1 MSRVTALGIRLLI
14 AGAFVSVAWLNGA
27 LVGDVVAAGVTT
39 KFVIKDMHGRELSL
53 PEAPRRIVSLVPSVT
68 ELIYALG
75 GEDRLV
81 GRTDFCDY
89 PPAVREKRSV
99 GGMLAPS
106 LETIVA
112 LKADLVV
119 ATRDGN
125 TEETFAQLGRLR
137 IPTFVAGADRVAD
150 VYDLIG
156 RVGRLAGREAAVA
169 PLVARLEQRIA
180 AVRTAVAPY
189 RVPRVLYVLWPDPL
203 IVPGHGVLVSE
214 LIAIAG
220 GDSVTAHDA
229 DAYPRYSVEA
239 AVARSPEVI
248 VLASH
253 GANIGNVARD
263 KWDRLTSL
271 PAIRA
276 GRVYALDGNLMHRYG
291 PRMVDGLERL
301 ARAIHPEAFQ

>member
-1 MSRVTALGIRLLI
+1 MSRLAALIIGFLVVTA
-14 AGAFVSVAWLNGA
+14 AAVDVAFVGE
-27 LVGDVVAAGVTT
+27 VVAAGTAAR
-39 KFVIKDMHGRELSL
+39 FVIKDMHGRELSL
-53 PEAPRRIVSLVPSVT
+53 PEPPRRIVSLVPSVT
-68 ELIYALG
+68 ELVYALG

-89 PPAVREKRSV
+89 PPAVREKQSV

-125 TEETFAQLGRLR
+125 TEETFAQLRRLG

-150 VYDLIG
+150 VYDLIA
-156 RVGRLAGREAAVA
+156 RVGRLTGRETAVA
-169 PLVARLEQRIA
+169 PLIARLEQRIA

-189 RVPRVLYVLWPDPL
+189 RAPRVLYVLWPEPL

-214 LIAIAG
+214 LIEIAG
-220 GDSVTAHDA
+220 GESVTAHDA
-229 DAYPRYSVEA
+229 DAYPRYSIEA

-248 VLASH
+248 ILASH
-253 GANIGNVARD
+253 GANIGNIARE

-301 ARAIHPEAFQ
+301 ARAIHPEAFR

>member
-1 MSRVTALGIRLLI
+1 MSRVA
-14 AGAFVSVAWLNGA
+14 AF
-27 LVGDVVAAGVTT
+27 LVGAVLLTLAVISDA
-39 KFVIKDMHGRELSL
+39 FVIKDMQGRELTL
-53 PEAPRRIVSLVPSVT
+53 PEAPHRIVSLVPSVT

-75 GEDRLV
+75 GEDRLA

-89 PPAVREKRSV
+89 PPTAREKRSV

-112 LKADLVV
+112 LRADLVV

-137 IPTFVAGADRVAD
+137 IPTFVAGADHVAD
-150 VYDLIG
+150 VYDLIA
-156 RVGRLAGREAAVA
+156 RVGRLTGRDAAVT
-169 PLVARLEQRIA
+169 PLVGRLEQRIA
-180 AVRTAVAPY
+180 SVRAAVAPF
-189 RVPRVLYVLWPDPL
+189 RAPRVLYVLWPEPL
-203 IVPGHGVLVSE
+203 IVPGRGVLVSE
-214 LIAIAG
+214 LIQIAG
-220 GDSVTAHDA
+220 GDSVTAHDR

-239 AVARSPEVI
+239 AVARAPEVI
-248 VLASH
+248 ILASH
-253 GANIGNVARD
+253 GANIGNVARE

-276 GRVYALDGNLMHRYG
+276 GRVHALDGNLMHRYG

-301 ARAIHPEAFQ
+301 ARAIHPEAFP

>member
-1 MSRVTALGIRLLI
+1 MRRLAALALC
-14 AGAFVSVAWLNGA
+14 AMWFGAASVSEA
-27 LVGDVVAAGVTT
+27 
-39 KFVIKDMHGRELSL
+39 FVIKDMHGREVRLA
-53 PEAPRRIVSLVPSVT
+53 EAPRRIVSLVPSVT
-68 ELIYALG
+68 ELVYALG
-75 GEDRLV
+75 GDDRLV

-125 TEETFAQLGRLR
+125 REETFVQLGRLG
-137 IPTFVAGADRVAD
+137 IPTFVAGADHVVN
-150 VYDLIG
+150 VYDLIA
-156 RVGRLAGREAAVA
+156 RVGRLTGRDAAVA
-169 PLVARLEQRIA
+169 PLVAGLEQRIA
-180 AVRTAVAPY
+180 SVRAAVAPY
-189 RVPRVLYVLWPDPL
+189 RVPRVLYVLWPEPL
-203 IVPGHGVLVSE
+203 IVPGRGVLVSE
-214 LIAIAG
+214 LIQIAG
-220 GDSVTAHDA
+220 GESVTARDT

-239 AVARSPEVI
+239 AVARAPEVI
-248 VLASH
+248 ILASH

-271 PAIRA
+271 PAIRS
-276 GRVYALDGNLMHRYG
+276 GRVHAVDGNLMHRYG

-301 ARAIHPEAFQ
+301 ARAIHPDAFR